1 MGGYPSIPPRTEA
14 AQLGCLWQQVEQ
26 RRLNTLTNKK
36 QYCHEEAELSEK
48 LNGESSKLRAESQ
61 FIELC
66 DLVFRKIQVQGKD
79 SKR

>member
-1 MGGYPSIPPRTEA
+1 MA
-14 AQLGCLWQQVEQ
+14 KQ
-26 RRLNTLTNKK
+26 TNKQK
-36 QYCHEEAELSEK
+36 QYCHEEAELGEK

-66 DLVFRKIQVQGKD
+66 DLVFRKIQVQGND